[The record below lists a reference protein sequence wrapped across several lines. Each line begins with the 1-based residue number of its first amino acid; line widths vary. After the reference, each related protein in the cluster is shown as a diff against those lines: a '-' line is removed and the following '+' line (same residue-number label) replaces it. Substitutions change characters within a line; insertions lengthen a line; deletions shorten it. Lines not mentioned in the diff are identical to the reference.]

1 MGEGVEI
8 KLAALAVVVV
18 GCCAQGKPVV
28 VLDKVAPPEWQKAGP
43 CWNPNIQGCDARSEK
58 VGCGHCGAVT
68 ESAPVFVAEAD
79 GLCLA
84 VGGVERERERAVE
97 RGWWKEVLGMVGAE
111 TVAGLSVLS

>member
-8 KLAALAVVVV
+8 KLAVRAVVVV
-18 GCCAQGKPVV
+18 GCRAQGRPVV
-28 VLDKVAPPEWQKAGP
+28 ALDKVPPEWQKAGP

-84 VGGVERERERAVE
+84 VGGVERE
-97 RGWWKEVLGMVGAE
+97 
-111 TVAGLSVLS
+111 